1 MKVAKYQKVLFLSHF
16 QLNNCLDFS
25 ILNNVAYIEL
35 LHTCSNLKKI
45 SFLSKSSQKQT
56 FKEFQNSNCLNR
68 DNFVI
73 VWRYDLNKNN
83 FFWDFATF
91 TIDVHTRAAICQC
104 LSDFALSWLRIAIC
118 QLDYEVGNNVLA

>member
-73 VWRYDLNKNN
+73 VSCNDRRRSPSFVRLGVIHSHNSLHFPFGGHWNCEE
-83 FFWDFATF
+83 F
-91 TIDVHTRAAICQC
+91 T
-104 LSDFALSWLRIAIC
+104 
-118 QLDYEVGNNVLA
+118 E